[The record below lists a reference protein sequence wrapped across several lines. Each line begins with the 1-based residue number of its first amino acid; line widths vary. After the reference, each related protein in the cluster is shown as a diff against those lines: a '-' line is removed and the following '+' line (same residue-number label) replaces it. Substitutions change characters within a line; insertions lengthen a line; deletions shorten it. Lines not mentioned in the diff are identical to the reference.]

1 MTKHLDTLTGEALQK
16 VFEEHV
22 ALGKT
27 LSPQPADRMLI
38 AYAYFKQALEGDNT
52 HDRPVHSDVIRT
64 FKHDAWARLAG
75 MDREAAMRK
84 YIQEIKEMTA
94 EEGL

>member
-1 MTKHLDTLTGEALQK
+1 MNLDTLSGEELHRA
-16 VFEEHV
+16 FEEHV
-22 ALGKT
+22 AIGKT

-52 HDRPVHSDVIRT
+52 HERPVHSDVIRT

-75 MDREAAMRK
+75 MDQETAKRK
-84 YIQEIKEMTA
+84 YIKEIKEMIL
-94 EEGL
+94 EKGD